1 MKITYRN
8 DENRVQSNSKL
19 DKKGGYLAEQS
30 FNLPNLKY
38 YSKEQVWNFLTEFDR
53 TPRRLRQNELNHYK
67 ERLNYLSIFVSNIN
81 LITLK
86 TLRDQIALLEK
97 TFEYTVWYQPY
108 K

>member
-38 YSKEQVWNFLTEFDR
+38 YSKEQV
-53 TPRRLRQNELNHYK
+53 
-67 ERLNYLSIFVSNIN
+67 
-81 LITLK
+81 
-86 TLRDQIALLEK
+86 
-97 TFEYTVWYQPY
+97 
-108 K
+108 